1 MSIRHHA
8 RPIPTSA
15 ETASDNG
22 NTKPGTVIDK
32 GITDPYRY
40 DFYLQAHKGLQG
52 TVRSTHYTVIYDE
65 NKLPVDTLQQ
75 GTHTASY
82 SYARATK
89 AVRWVANLLIFGH
102 VILG

>member
-1 MSIRHHA
+1 
-8 RPIPTSA
+8 
-15 ETASDNG
+15 
-22 NTKPGTVIDK
+22 
-32 GITDPYRY
+32 
-40 DFYLQAHKGLQG
+40 LQG
-52 TVRSTHYTVIYDE
+52 TVRWTHYTVIYDE

>member
-1 MSIRHHA
+1 VSTELTR
-8 RPIPTSA
+8 S
-15 ETASDNG
+15 
-22 NTKPGTVIDK
+22 
-32 GITDPYRY
+32 
-40 DFYLQAHKGLQG
+40 QAHKGLQG

-89 AVRWVANLLIFGH
+89 AVRSARPRHPVLLVLTIRAA
-102 VILG
+102 